1 MSVDPS
7 ALPPKPI
14 SYSEARAR
22 LQALATALPRP
33 VVSRPVIECLGR
45 TLAESIAAPEAVPG
59 FRHSAMDG
67 YALPAIAAPFRSGQA
82 FKIGGAATA
91 GQATP
96 ELAADAALAVATGG
110 MVPDVFAAVVP
121 KEQVEVFG
129 ETLVL
134 GADIVEDANIRRADD
149 DFSAGDQIALAG
161 SKLDPVLL
169 ATLCTAGLS
178 TIEVWEPPRVAI
190 LVTGDEIQP
199 FGSALMPGHRI
210 DSNGPLLASWAAASG
225 FKFTIA
231 GPSRDDP
238 EQLRAQ
244 IGALAHTHDLLLVT
258 GGASVGPA
266 DFTPRLFGELGET
279 AFWRVAVRPGMPVVA
294 ARIGD
299 CIALGLP
306 GNPVAVV
313 AGLFAFV
320 GPIIRTWFGGRDPE
334 PSVARLDQAIGK
346 SHARLEWRRG
356 YWYVNAD
363 GQARVRPIEKVSS
376 GAMQSVVHANVLIE
390 LQAEQSQWDQDALVP
405 TYRIRMEI

>member
-1 MSVDPS
+1 MWVDPN
-7 ALPPKPI
+7 AAPPKPI
-14 SYSEARAR
+14 PYAEARTR
-22 LQALATALPRP
+22 LETLAAALPRP

-45 TLAESIAAPEAVPG
+45 TLAESVAAPAAVPG

-67 YALPAIAAPFRSGQA
+67 YALPATAAPFQTGQV

-96 ELAADAALAVATGG
+96 VVAADAAMAVATGG
-110 MVPDVFAAVVP
+110 MVPEAFGAVVP
-121 KEQVEVFG
+121 KEQVQVTG
-129 ETLVL
+129 DTLAL
-134 GADIVEDANIRRADD
+134 CADIAQDANIRGADD
-149 DFSAGDQIALAG
+149 DFAAGDPIATAG
-161 SKLDPVLL
+161 DKLDAVLL
-169 ATLCTAGLS
+169 ATLCTAGVQ
-178 TIEVWEPPRVAI
+178 TINVWEPPRVAI

-199 FGSALMPGHRI
+199 FGSVLKPGHRI

-225 FKFTIA
+225 FTFTIA

-244 IGALAHTHDLLLVT
+244 LSALAMSHELLIVT

-266 DFTPRLFGELGET
+266 DFTPRLFGELGQI

-299 CIALGLP
+299 SLALGLP

-320 GPIIRTWFGGRDPE
+320 GPIIRTWFGMRDPE
-334 PSVARLDQAIGK
+334 PSPARLDRAIGK

-356 YWYVNAD
+356 YWYVDAT
-363 GQARVRPIEKVSS
+363 GQARVRPIDKVSS
-376 GAMQSVVHANVLIE
+376 GAMQSVAQANVLIE
-390 LQAEQSQWDQDALVP
+390 LRAEQEHWDSDALVP
-405 TYRIRMEI
+405 THRIRMEI